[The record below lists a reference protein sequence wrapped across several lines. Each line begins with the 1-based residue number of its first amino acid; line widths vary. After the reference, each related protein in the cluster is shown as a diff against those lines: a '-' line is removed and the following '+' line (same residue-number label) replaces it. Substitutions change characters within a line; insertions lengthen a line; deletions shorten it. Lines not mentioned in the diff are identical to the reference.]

1 MRCAG
6 GRRRGKGRPALRAA
20 RGETVM
26 DVLIVGGGGREHA
39 MAWKIARG
47 AQAGKVYVAPGNAG
61 TALEEGVANVPIA
74 AGDIDALCAFARER
88 GIGLTVVGP
97 EAPLAQGIVDR
108 FRERGLA
115 IFGPARAAAQLESSK
130 VFCKDFMQRHGIPTA
145 NWRSFSDARAA
156 CAFLR
161 ECKLPAVVKADGL
174 AAGKGVVVAHER
186 GDAERAASEML
197 SGDLFGDAGR
207 RIVIEDFLEGE
218 EASFIC
224 LCDGRSLAPLAA
236 SQDHKAR
243 DDGDAGPNTGGMGA
257 YSPAPV
263 VTGAVRERVMREIMR
278 PVVAGLA
285 ADGIEYTGFLY
296 AGLMVD
302 KHGGARVLEFN
313 CRLGDPETQPLLMR
327 LRTDLLELCLA
338 AVHRRLDGA
347 AVEWDGRTALGV
359 VLASGGY
366 PGACDTGH
374 VIEGLE
380 SVSEDDAKVF
390 HAGARLDG
398 GVVRTSGGRVLCVT
412 SLGDDVKQARERA
425 YRACERIRWPRRFF
439 RTDIGHRAV

>member
-1 MRCAG
+1 
-6 GRRRGKGRPALRAA
+6 
-20 RGETVM
+20 M

-47 AQAGKVYVAPGNAG
+47 AQAGTVYVAPGNAG
-61 TALEEGVANVPIA
+61 TALEDGVANVAIA
-74 AGDIDALCAFARER
+74 DDDIEQLCAFAHER
-88 GIGLTVVGP
+88 GVGLTVVGP

-115 IFGPARAAAQLESSK
+115 IFGPTRAAAQLESSK

-145 NWRSFSDARAA
+145 AWRSFSDARAA
-156 CAFLR
+156 QAFLR
-161 ECKLPAVVKADGL
+161 ECPLPVVVKADGL

-186 GDAERAASEML
+186 AEAERAAREML
-197 SGDLFGDAGR
+197 SGNRFGDAGR

-263 VTGAVRERVMREIMR
+263 VTGEVRERVMREIMR

-285 ADGIEYTGFLY
+285 ADGIEFTGFLY

-302 KHGGARVLEFN
+302 KQGGARVLEFN
-313 CRLGDPETQPLLMR
+313 CRLGDPDTQPLLMR

-347 AVEWDGRTALGV
+347 VVEWDERTALGV

-374 VIEGLE
+374 VIEGLD
-380 SVSEDDAKVF
+380 SVSEGDAKVF

-412 SLGDDVKQARERA
+412 SLGGDVAEARERA

>member
-1 MRCAG
+1 
-6 GRRRGKGRPALRAA
+6 
-20 RGETVM
+20 M

-47 AQAGKVYVAPGNAG
+47 AQAGTVYVAPGNAG
-61 TALEEGVANVPIA
+61 TALEDGVANVAIA
-74 AGDIDALCAFARER
+74 DDDIEQLCAFAHER
-88 GIGLTVVGP
+88 GVGLTVVGP

-115 IFGPARAAAQLESSK
+115 IFGPTRAAAQLESSK

-145 NWRSFSDARAA
+145 AWRSFSDARAA
-156 CAFLR
+156 QAFLR
-161 ECKLPAVVKADGL
+161 ECPLPVVVKADGL
-174 AAGKGVVVAHER
+174 AAGKGVVVARER
-186 GDAERAASEML
+186 AEAERAAREML
-197 SGDLFGDAGR
+197 SGDRFGDAGR

-263 VTGAVRERVMREIMR
+263 VTGEVRERVMREIMR

-285 ADGIEYTGFLY
+285 ADGIEFTGFLY

-302 KHGGARVLEFN
+302 KQGGARVLEFN

-347 AVEWDGRTALGV
+347 VVEWDERTALGV

-374 VIEGLE
+374 VIEGLD
-380 SVSEDDAKVF
+380 SVSEGDAKVF

-412 SLGDDVKQARERA
+412 SLGGDVAEARERA

>member
-1 MRCAG
+1 
-6 GRRRGKGRPALRAA
+6 
-20 RGETVM
+20 M

-39 MAWKIARG
+39 MAWKMARSP
-47 AQAGKVYVAPGNAG
+47 QAGTVYVAPGNAG
-61 TALEEGVANVPIA
+61 TALEEGVVNAAIA
-74 AGDIDALCAFARER
+74 DDDIEKLCAFARER
-88 GIGLTVVGP
+88 GVGLTLVGP

-108 FRERGLA
+108 FREHGLA
-115 IFGPARAAAQLESSK
+115 IFGPTRAAAQLESSK
-130 VFCKDFMQRHGIPTA
+130 VFCKDFMRRHAIPTA
-145 NWRSFSDARAA
+145 EWRSFSDARAA
-156 CAFLR
+156 GAFLR
-161 ECKLPAVVKADGL
+161 DCPLPVVVKADGL

-186 GDAERAASEML
+186 GEAERAAAEML
-197 SGDLFGDAGR
+197 SGDRFGDAGR
-207 RIVIEDFLEGE
+207 RIVVEDFLEGE

-263 VTGAVRERVMREIMR
+263 VTDAVRERVMREIMR

-285 ADGIEYTGFLY
+285 ADGIEFTGFLY

-302 KHGGARVLEFN
+302 AHGGVRVLEFN

-327 LRTDLLELCLA
+327 LRTDLLALCLA
-338 AVHRRLDGA
+338 GVRRQLNGAV
-347 AVEWDGRTALGV
+347 VEWDERTALGV

-366 PGACDTGH
+366 PGACKTGH
-374 VIEGLE
+374 VIEGLD

-390 HAGARLDG
+390 HAGARLEDG
-398 GVVRTSGGRVLCVT
+398 AVKTAGGRVLCVT
-412 SLGDDVKQARERA
+412 ALGGDVSQARERA

-439 RTDIGHRAV
+439 RTDIGHRAVAS

>member
-1 MRCAG
+1 
-6 GRRRGKGRPALRAA
+6 
-20 RGETVM
+20 M

-47 AQAGKVYVAPGNAG
+47 AQAGTVYVAPGNAG
-61 TALEEGVANVPIA
+61 TALEDGVANVAIA
-74 AGDIDALCAFARER
+74 DDDIEQLCAFAHER
-88 GIGLTVVGP
+88 GVGLTVVGP

-115 IFGPARAAAQLESSK
+115 IFGPTRAAAQLESSK

-145 NWRSFSDARAA
+145 AWRSFSDARAA
-156 CAFLR
+156 QAFLR
-161 ECKLPAVVKADGL
+161 ECPLPVVVKADGL

-186 GDAERAASEML
+186 AEAERAAREML
-197 SGDLFGDAGR
+197 SGNRFGDAGR

-263 VTGAVRERVMREIMR
+263 VTGEVRERVMREIMR

-285 ADGIEYTGFLY
+285 ADGIEFTGFLY

-302 KHGGARVLEFN
+302 KQGGARVLEFN

-347 AVEWDGRTALGV
+347 VVEWDERTALGV

-374 VIEGLE
+374 VIEGLD
-380 SVSEDDAKVF
+380 SVSEGDAKVF

-412 SLGDDVKQARERA
+412 SLGGDVAEARERA

>member
-1 MRCAG
+1 
-6 GRRRGKGRPALRAA
+6 
-20 RGETVM
+20 M

-47 AQAGKVYVAPGNAG
+47 AQAGTVYVAPGNAG
-61 TALEEGVANVPIA
+61 TALEDGVANVAIA
-74 AGDIDALCAFARER
+74 DDDIEQLCAFAHER
-88 GIGLTVVGP
+88 GVGLTVVGP

-115 IFGPARAAAQLESSK
+115 IFGPTRAAAQLESSK

-145 NWRSFSDARAA
+145 AWRSFSDARAA
-156 CAFLR
+156 QAFLR
-161 ECKLPAVVKADGL
+161 ECPLPVVVKADGL

-186 GDAERAASEML
+186 AEAERAAREML
-197 SGDLFGDAGR
+197 SGDRFGDAGR

-263 VTGAVRERVMREIMR
+263 VTGEVRERVMREIMR

-285 ADGIEYTGFLY
+285 ADGIEFTGFLY

-302 KHGGARVLEFN
+302 KQGGARVLEFN

-347 AVEWDGRTALGV
+347 VVEWDERTALGV

-374 VIEGLE
+374 VIEGLD
-380 SVSEDDAKVF
+380 SVSEGDAKVF

-398 GVVRTSGGRVLCVT
+398 GGVRTSGGRVLCVT
-412 SLGDDVKQARERA
+412 SLGGDVAEARERA

>member
-1 MRCAG
+1 
-6 GRRRGKGRPALRAA
+6 
-20 RGETVM
+20 M

-47 AQAGKVYVAPGNAG
+47 AQAGTVYVAPGNAG
-61 TALEEGVANVPIA
+61 TALEDGVANVAIA
-74 AGDIDALCAFARER
+74 DDDIEQLCAFAHER
-88 GIGLTVVGP
+88 GVGLTVVGP

-115 IFGPARAAAQLESSK
+115 IFGPTRAAAQLESSK

-145 NWRSFSDARAA
+145 AWRSFSDARAA
-156 CAFLR
+156 QAFLR
-161 ECKLPAVVKADGL
+161 ECPLPVVVKADGL
-174 AAGKGVVVAHER
+174 AAGKGVVVARER
-186 GDAERAASEML
+186 AEAERAAREML
-197 SGDLFGDAGR
+197 SGDRFGDAGR

-236 SQDHKAR
+236 SQDHQAR
-243 DDGDAGPNTGGMGA
+243 DDGDAGPHTGGMGA

-263 VTGAVRERVMREIMR
+263 VTGEVRERVMREIMR

-285 ADGIEYTGFLY
+285 ADGIEFTGFLY

-302 KHGGARVLEFN
+302 KRGGARVLEFN

-347 AVEWDGRTALGV
+347 VVEWDERTALGV

-374 VIEGLE
+374 VIEGLD
-380 SVSEDDAKVF
+380 SVSEGDAKVF

-412 SLGDDVKQARERA
+412 SLGGDVAEARERA